1 MDLVD
6 IAYRLLRRIKQAL
19 GRRDFQIVLIATS
32 SAVLSAIAV
41 NVYFLYRIEPALSM
55 SSKQFCL
62 TDQHGRCRA
71 SLEMQ
76 EDDSPCLVLRDS
88 GLEQR
93 TSLCLNSEGVPR
105 LAFYSKEGIPRIE
118 MHTEP
123 DGGPAL
129 IFRGANGQD
138 SIWLVTEG
146 NDSPHLLLWNDRKV
160 RAELTAETDDASNLL
175 LYDPSGETRL
185 QLTVGP
191 KGSPAARLMNK
202 NGDKLA
208 DWALG
213 DSDSVRL
220 TFGDGNG
227 NNFVS
232 LSANSNA
239 GAALRLTSPRGQN
252 LESLISTDQGA
263 FLSDTEGAQTPVRWP
278 TAPSKSNHD

>member
-19 GRRDFQIVLIATS
+19 GRRDFQIVLIAIS

-41 NVYFLYRIEPALSM
+41 NVYFLYRIEPAVFSM
-55 SSKQFCL
+55 NSKQFCL

-146 NDSPHLLLWNDRKV
+146 NDSPHLLLWNDRKC
-160 RAELTAETDDASNLL
+160 AELTAETDDASNLL
-175 LYDPSGETRL
+175 ST
-185 QLTVGP
+185 T
-191 KGSPAARLMNK
+191 
-202 NGDKLA
+202 
-208 DWALG
+208 
-213 DSDSVRL
+213 
-220 TFGDGNG
+220 
-227 NNFVS
+227 
-232 LSANSNA
+232 
-239 GAALRLTSPRGQN
+239 PRERRAYN
-252 LESLISTDQGA
+252 
-263 FLSDTEGAQTPVRWP
+263 
-278 TAPSKSNHD
+278 